1 MGTGL
6 GNSERSFFS
15 ELKRRN
21 VYRVGLAYGV
31 ASWLLLQVIDVVE
44 PIIGLP
50 EWVAKFVLVL
60 LAVGLPLALVFSW
73 AYEMTPEG
81 LKREQDVDRS
91 ESITPQTGRRL
102 DRLIVMILIA
112 AVGIMAL
119 DQYVFRS
126 EETSAD
132 RRSTA
137 SAQADAVSPAA
148 AAATS
153 NPPSIAVLPFMNM
166 SADESSAYFSDGLAD
181 TLLHML
187 AQIRE
192 IRVAARTSSFQ
203 FRGQNSDITKI
214 AEALNVGTVLEGSV
228 QKAGNKIRIT
238 AQLIEAE
245 TGYHLWSGN
254 FDRDLDDVFA
264 VQDEIASEVVS
275 ALKVSLLGESAEQLA
290 RRETDNIDAYT
301 EFLLGVNDMNIFSI
315 DSLRRAEQHFLN
327 AVQLDP
333 EFALAWARLGDL
345 YLTMQN
351 TGIGAFSEMNEKA
364 QDAATRALDID
375 SESSLAVAVLGA
387 IENSYGNR
395 EQAEKLFQHAIELGP
410 NDPHARELYA
420 NLLFVKGEMQQS
432 LELLQDALEI
442 DPLSANILDQ
452 LHIRARQR
460 HDYDAAR
467 DYVTRIRTA
476 HPDSPLSWYREAE
489 LSIREGN
496 WAAAVPLTEQAF
508 ALDADDPELATMLGD
523 IYHAMG
529 QPDAATKWYER
540 AVEVDPTH
548 PVSRSAPVRAFL
560 VKDDGDPAGL
570 DLAWRLLEDK
580 IEERHGS
587 RLTALQLIWR
597 HSINKGNLTES
608 LERLR
613 DFFPELFEEDGNWRV
628 YGAWTQY
635 SIGAMLISDGD
646 HERGMRLIEP
656 LLENSELRRGHTP
669 YSLVHAWH
677 LAGAQRREPLL
688 KELALLRE
696 AGLAWTNW
704 RWAVAEYPAFD
715 FVRDEPEFR
724 EYVDWLE
731 SNAEEQ
737 RGVLLELRNSEPQQ
751 KRGPI

>member
-1 MGTGL
+1 
-6 GNSERSFFS
+6 
-15 ELKRRN
+15 
-21 VYRVGLAYGV
+21 
-31 ASWLLLQVIDVVE
+31 
-44 PIIGLP
+44 
-50 EWVAKFVLVL
+50 
-60 LAVGLPLALVFSW
+60 
-73 AYEMTPEG
+73 
-81 LKREQDVDRS
+81 
-91 ESITPQTGRRL
+91 
-102 DRLIVMILIA
+102 
-112 AVGIMAL
+112 
-119 DQYVFRS
+119 
-126 EETSAD
+126 
-132 RRSTA
+132 
-137 SAQADAVSPAA
+137 
-148 AAATS
+148 
-153 NPPSIAVLPFMNM
+153 MNM

-301 EFLLGVNDMNIFSI
+301 EFLLGVNDMNLFSI

-387 IENSYGNR
+387 LENSYGNR

-523 IYHAMG
+523 IYHALG
-529 QPDAATKWYER
+529 QPDDATKWYER
-540 AVEVDPTH
+540 AVR
-548 PVSRSAPVRAFL
+548 SRSDSPCIAQCASPSL
-560 VKDDGDPAGL
+560 PC
-570 DLAWRLLEDK
+570 
-580 IEERHGS
+580 ERRRRS
-587 RLTALQLIWR
+587 RRPGPCVATA
-597 HSINKGNLTES
+597 
-608 LERLR
+608 
-613 DFFPELFEEDGNWRV
+613 
-628 YGAWTQY
+628 
-635 SIGAMLISDGD
+635 
-646 HERGMRLIEP
+646 
-656 LLENSELRRGHTP
+656 
-669 YSLVHAWH
+669 
-677 LAGAQRREPLL
+677 
-688 KELALLRE
+688 
-696 AGLAWTNW
+696 
-704 RWAVAEYPAFD
+704 
-715 FVRDEPEFR
+715 
-724 EYVDWLE
+724 
-731 SNAEEQ
+731 
-737 RGVLLELRNSEPQQ
+737 
-751 KRGPI
+751 